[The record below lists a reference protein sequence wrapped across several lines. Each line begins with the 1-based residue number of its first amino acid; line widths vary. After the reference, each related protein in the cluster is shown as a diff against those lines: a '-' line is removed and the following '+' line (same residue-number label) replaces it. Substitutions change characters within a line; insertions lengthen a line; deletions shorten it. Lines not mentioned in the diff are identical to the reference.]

1 MSLAKVLR
9 YPQLAIFIVYFSNI
23 SSSSRTTGSSNPSS
37 ATDDLSLSHTL
48 WSGLESAV
56 SFTHEKTK
64 KRFKMLQIRGC
75 LFWCVHCSAA
85 RSALAALLLLPT
97 TLRFHM
103 PLPFWHRCCC
113 C

>member
-1 MSLAKVLR
+1 VSFAKVLR
-9 YPQLAIFIVYFSNI
+9 YPSLAIFIVHFSNI

-37 ATDDLSLSHTL
+37 ATHHSVTR
-48 WSGLESAV
+48 SGLESAV
-56 SFTHEKTK
+56 SFTYEKTK

-97 TLRFHM
+97 TLHFHM